1 MKRALSLIACGI
13 ALATHTPI
21 FAGSLPTNKPPISKR
36 PKDTTEYSDYTSIR
50 DKVYQPK
57 EFTNHDDSVASRSN
71 GQNPNGSRGGT
82 APDANV
88 NPVNCSHPVY
98 KNLCNEI
105 KQLVA
110 NNAAAPI
117 SNLERK
123 VAILE
128 CNTKPNTIHRQYHS
142 GCYFF
147 TVQTDY
153 FWSNNRCA
161 SYTHT
166 TQTGGC
172 GNRKDD

>member
-13 ALATHTPI
+13 ALVIHTPVL
-21 FAGSLPTNKPPISKR
+21 AEAQPTNKPPISKR

-71 GQNPNGSRGGT
+71 GQSPNGSRGGT

-105 KQLVA
+105 KQLIA
-110 NNAAAPI
+110 NNASAPI
-117 SNLERK
+117 SNLDRK
-123 VAILE
+123 LE
-128 CNTKPNTIHRQYHS
+128 CLTTDDVHIRYWSS
-142 GCYFF
+142 GCKAYEQYRSYHWSGSSCYSR
-147 TVQTDY
+147 VQDRYLEDT
-153 FWSNNRCA
+153 
-161 SYTHT
+161 
-166 TQTGGC
+166 C
-172 GNRKDD
+172 GNRRD